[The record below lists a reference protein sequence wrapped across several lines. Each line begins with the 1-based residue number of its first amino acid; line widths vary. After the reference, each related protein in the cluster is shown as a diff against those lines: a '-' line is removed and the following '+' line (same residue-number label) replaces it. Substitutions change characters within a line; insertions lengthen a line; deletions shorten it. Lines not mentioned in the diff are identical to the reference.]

1 MANHCFQRWLALSGV
16 ELTKTYWALTDD
28 CRVVSSGTQG
38 MAGPRAGAVIA
49 DIQVGS
55 EFRWTAE
62 ELRVSLFAQPLGT
75 SVKASP
81 QRCEKLLVWIWARGS
96 FPQHLQRRVARYG

>member
-1 MANHCFQRWLALSGV
+1 
-16 ELTKTYWALTDD
+16 
-28 CRVVSSGTQG
+28 

-49 DIQVGS
+49 DIQIGS

-81 QRCEKLLVWIWARGS
+81 QRCEKLLTGK
-96 FPQHLQRRVARYG
+96 